1 MVKEMLVEDLIEK
14 DSRKYPHFLSK
25 HIADHQEIMMQ
36 IFSIFQIYKDLNQ
49 SEFIEEDLIKRV
61 AKVIERKLE
70 FIKTKG
76 HPEIYYK
83 TIDYL
88 RYKLAY
94 YIQLN
99 TQLENF
105 EECGNL
111 KKLEIILFQIKSNPN
126 NN

>member
-1 MVKEMLVEDLIEK
+1 MITEMLVDDLIEK

-25 HIADHQEIMMQ
+25 HIVVHQEIMAQ

-49 SEFIEEDLIKRV
+49 SEFIHDDLIARV
-61 AKVIERKLE
+61 AKLIHKKLE
-70 FIKTKG
+70 LIKTKDNS
-76 HPEIYYK
+76 EIYYK
-83 TIDYL
+83 TLDHL

-105 EECGNL
+105 EECANL
-111 KKLEIILFQIKSNPN
+111 RKLEILVFQIKENPSNN
-126 NN
+126 